1 MIMLE
6 TRSWITPVRRLAAFG
21 LFAYIASFFFFSGTL
36 QKTLFYLLVALPSLA
51 LLPDLGQILRGAYK
65 LPVLSV
71 LSFLIYFAAST
82 LWSDDGQLGD
92 GLKLFVCIAC
102 LMVAVHSSSRLSVN
116 ISRRVLAFILITGS
130 LASVFYALFFAVQLA
145 TAEEYRSVLANRHS
159 LRTLSGWGDSNPI
172 NSSLYFGTVVLAAW
186 WSFPKKRPLVKAG
199 LVLLISTSLVLMLL
213 TKSRGPIASLLVAL
227 LVITLCRRQRDD
239 WILWGIA
246 LAASLAA
253 MARHDLIAL
262 ILDRVGSPNYRAGIW
277 MHAIQI
283 IRDNIY
289 FGQGV
294 GTSAQIPIPVDQG
307 VVIVGHSHSS
317 LIETFRVGGMLGG
330 GLFLVM
336 LYSVIR
342 ISWKADGDQ
351 LFFLAWLTFG
361 LLCLSTNGRLPFIRP
376 SVEWFAFWLPLFF
389 LLFASARTN
398 FDSQQRRMD
407 SRRTRKSIDE
417 SQAPRLT
424 RGNGDV

>member
-1 MIMLE
+1 MLE
-6 TRSWITPVRRLAAFG
+6 TANWITPARRLAAFG
-21 LFAYIASFFFFSGTL
+21 LFAYIASFFFLSGTS
-36 QKTLFYLLVALPSLA
+36 QKTLFYLLVALPSLV
-51 LLPDLGQILRGAYK
+51 LLPDLSQLLRGPHKIPA
-65 LPVLSV
+65 LSV
-71 LSFLIYFAAST
+71 LSFLVYFAAST

-92 GLKLFVCIAC
+92 GLKLFICIVC
-102 LMVAVHSSSRLSVN
+102 LMVAVHSSSCLSFN
-116 ISRRVLAFILITGS
+116 ISRRVLTFILITGS
-130 LASVFYALFFAVQLA
+130 LASVFYTFFFAVQLA
-145 TAEEYRSVLANRHS
+145 TAEEYSSVFANRHS

-186 WSFPKKRPLVKAG
+186 WSFPKKRSLVKAG

-253 MARHDLIAL
+253 MAQHDVIAM
-262 ILDRVGSPNYRAGIW
+262 IRERVGSPNYRVGIW

-283 IRDNIY
+283 IRENIY

-294 GTSAQIPIPVDQG
+294 GTSAQIPIPVDQSI
-307 VVIVGHSHSS
+307 VIVGHSHSS

-330 GLFLVM
+330 GLFLAM

-342 ISWKADGDQ
+342 ISWKENGDRF
-351 LFFLAWLTFG
+351 FFLAWLIFG

-389 LLFASARTN
+389 LLFASTKTTLPMQKTGTTFA
-398 FDSQQRRMD
+398 D
-407 SRRTRKSIDE
+407 
-417 SQAPRLT
+417 
-424 RGNGDV
+424 